1 MPKVSTDEVKEFIK
15 ESFRK
20 LSIEERREFMRDIF
34 EEMAE
39 EEEKEIAEE
48 TLPQIP
54 VSRPPL
60 GLSMAAMEYF
70 KIKREPF
77 FMDDIPVNLIQKWD
91 LLVKTRGIKDMN
103 GLMERFLNDKKSR
116 IVLVEGHR
124 GSGKSTAVNYLIS
137 ELLKIKEEEGIFILS
152 CSVDI
157 PKARPSHEEI
167 KRYVHKTLLRTLI
180 DKIQSLEYAITGV
193 AQAEEAF
200 KGEDFVQ
207 IDHEIHRLLYAIS
220 STYKRIILFIDNLDK
235 SDPRNWV
242 EVEQYFSS
250 HQAFYTSKLMSGL
263 QKDSYIYVVV
273 TAQKWMGTW
282 LVNQVQYMMGGM
294 EIRLGE
300 WLLRET
306 NLLFKKRIQWA
317 SDKEINP
324 KYYFESPALTYIHT
338 INQALPRY
346 VMRAWQQILNKAAEE
361 KEQPIRLKFCKKYRE
376 LVKGI
381 DLESDLASN
390 VEILDKRLR
399 REYPKTYKKLFRCL
413 EKVEAEHV
421 LSVMDTLISI
431 YLSKYT
437 DDKPSADLLL
447 KHGLIEEMEI
457 KEGEI
462 NRYKVTKLVEK
473 MFKITEEQ
481 FKGDSE
487 AISLLL
493 YEWM

>member
-1 MPKVSTDEVKEFIK
+1 MTKNLINEGKEFLK
-15 ESFRK
+15 ENLKK
-20 LSIEERREFMRDIF
+20 LTPEERMELMKDI
-34 EEMAE
+34 AE
-39 EEEKEIAEE
+39 EEEMEISEE
-48 TLPQIP
+48 TIPQIP

-60 GLSMAAMEYF
+60 GLSMTAMEYF
-70 KIKREPF
+70 GIKREPF
-77 FMDDIPVNLIQKWD
+77 FMDDIPVGLMQTSD

-124 GSGKSTAVNYLIS
+124 GSGKTTAANYLFS
-137 ELLKIKEEEGIFILS
+137 ELFKIREERGIFILS
-152 CSVDI
+152 CSIDI

-167 KRYVHKTLLRTLI
+167 KKYVHKTLLRTLI
-180 DKIQSLEYAITGV
+180 DEIQGHEYAITGV

-200 KGEDFVQ
+200 KGDDLVQ
-207 IDHEIHRLLYAIS
+207 IDHEIHRLLCAIS
-220 STYKRIILFIDNLDK
+220 SAYKRIILFIDNLDK
-235 SDPRNWV
+235 TEPPNWV

-250 HQAFYTSKLMSGL
+250 NQAFYTTKLMSGL
-263 QKDSYIYVVV
+263 HEDSYIYIVV

-361 KEQPIRLKFCKKYRE
+361 KERPVRLKFCRKYRE

-381 DLESDLASN
+381 NLESDLASN

-399 REYPKTYKKLFRCL
+399 RECPRTYRKLFKCL

-421 LSVMDTLISI
+421 LSVMDALISI
-431 YLSKYT
+431 YLNRYT

-447 KHGLIEEMEI
+447 KHGLIEEIET

-462 NRYKVTKLVEK
+462 NRYKVTKLMEK